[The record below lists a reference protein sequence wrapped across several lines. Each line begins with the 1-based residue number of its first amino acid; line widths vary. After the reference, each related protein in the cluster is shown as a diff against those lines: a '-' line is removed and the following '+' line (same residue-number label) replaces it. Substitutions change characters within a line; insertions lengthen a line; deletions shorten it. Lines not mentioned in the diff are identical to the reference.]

1 MTIKKHIP
9 NALTSLNLLSGMIGI
24 HFVMVNGPFYGFYFI
39 IAAAIFDFFDGFAAR
54 MLKVQSPI
62 GKELDSLADLVTF
75 GVLPSF
81 IIFLLLESVSSFDW
95 LPYIAFVIGI
105 QSAFRLAKFNIDER
119 QADSFIGV
127 PTPANALFF
136 STIPLLGTSV
146 LWVGNGLENPWLL
159 AGLTLLFSY
168 LLTAELPLLALKF
181 KHFNWKGNQW
191 RYLVLIIS
199 GLSILTLGF
208 AGISIAVLSY
218 ICLSLVNNW
227 MDGHGDKV

>member
-1 MTIKKHIP
+1 LTIKKHIP

-81 IIFLLLESVSSFDW
+81 IVLLLLESVSSSDW

-105 QSAFRLAKFNIDER
+105 QSALRLAKFNIDER

-136 STIPLLGTSV
+136 STLPLLGTSV

-159 AGLTLLFSY
+159 TGLTLLFSY

-191 RYLVLIIS
+191 RYLVLVIS

-208 AGISIAVLSY
+208 AGIPIAVLSY